1 MSELPES
8 RVPQRPERPSE
19 AVTERRTSLV
29 PVVLAVMAA
38 ILVCGIL
45 FFLTGGFIAV
55 VIVMAGL
62 IGGFAAL
69 HYVVWGW
76 WLGKLIE
83 HEERES
89 D

>member
-1 MSELPES
+1 MTELPES
-8 RVPQRPERPSE
+8 RVPPRPERPTDPV
-19 AVTERRTSLV
+19 AQQRTSLV
-29 PVVLAVMAA
+29 PVILAVLAA
-38 ILVCGIL
+38 ILVCGVL

-55 VIVMAGL
+55 VIIMAGL

-83 HEERES
+83 HEEREP
-89 D
+89 